1 MFPDYHSVSCD
12 YDLMHSDGEFE
23 TLFKGIEENHK
34 EKSYVA
40 KAFKKYL
47 PFIFIED
54 DVLKTNLKKT
64 KSY

>member
-1 MFPDYHSVSCD
+1 
-12 YDLMHSDGEFE
+12 MHSDGEFE